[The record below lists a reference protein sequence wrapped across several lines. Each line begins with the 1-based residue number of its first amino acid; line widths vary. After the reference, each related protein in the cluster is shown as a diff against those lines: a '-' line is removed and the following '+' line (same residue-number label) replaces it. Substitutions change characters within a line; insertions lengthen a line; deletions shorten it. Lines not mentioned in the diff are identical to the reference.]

1 MLCPVVASA
10 INTQKLLILMLV
22 GLCVFLFAASAPVP
36 ARADVQSEVDDLEDR
51 LDAQQKLI
59 EKQQRM
65 LDAQAK
71 ELGEQKKRLDR
82 RRSIAEKSKKKQ
94 SFALTGTSP
103 RNVRWAAVAKPAP
116 RQKAEEQSS
125 MTPPAS
131 PEPEKPVRPQVAAV
145 ADQGGVL
152 SPKGML
158 TFENTLEYTNTTRN
172 LFTFNGVELAQVVL
186 VGAITDNAVEHQVVQ
201 ESARLRLGI
210 TNRLEADIHV
220 PYVYRND
227 AISTTNTTTGIQS
240 VSSVQVYE
248 LGDIDAGLAYQMN
261 EGRGGWPFLIG
272 NLRYKANNADGP
284 YDVPY
289 DANNIATRLPTGTGF
304 QTVEASVTAIKVS
317 DPAVLFGNLGYVYDV
332 SRDINR
338 NFNQTYIGTV
348 DPGDAIN
355 ALVGVAFA
363 INQDTSFSLGYK
375 HSYVFSTV
383 QHSIDLTT
391 GVPFATSSGA
401 SQVGS
406 LNIGLS
412 YVLTPTTTLN
422 FNIAAGVTND
432 APDVDLTLRI
442 PIELGKIF

>member
-1 MLCPVVASA
+1 
-10 INTQKLLILMLV
+10 
-22 GLCVFLFAASAPVP
+22 
-36 ARADVQSEVDDLEDR
+36 
-51 LDAQQKLI
+51 
-59 EKQQRM
+59 
-65 LDAQAK
+65 
-71 ELGEQKKRLDR
+71 
-82 RRSIAEKSKKKQ
+82 
-94 SFALTGTSP
+94 
-103 RNVRWAAVAKPAP
+103 
-116 RQKAEEQSS
+116 
-125 MTPPAS
+125 MTPLAAPAQ
-131 PEPEKPVRPQVAAV
+131 PEQPVRPQVAAL

-158 TFENTLEYTNTTRN
+158 TFENTTEYTDTTRN

-186 VGAITDNAVEHQVVQ
+186 VGALSDTSVQHQVVQ
-201 ESARLRLGI
+201 EAARFRLGL
-210 TNRLEADIHV
+210 TNRLEADVHV

-227 AISTTNTTTGIQS
+227 ATSTPDATTGAQDT
-240 VSSVQVYE
+240 SSVQGYA
-248 LGDIDAGLAYQMN
+248 LGDVDAGLAYQMN
-261 EGRGGWPFLIG
+261 DGKQGWPFLIG

-317 DPAVLFGNLGYVYDV
+317 DPAVLFGNLGYVYDM
-332 SRDINR
+332 SRNINR
-338 NFNQTYIGTV
+338 DFNSTYVGEV

-375 HSYVFSTV
+375 HSYVFSTT
-383 QHSIDLTT
+383 QHSVDLSSGT
-391 GVPFATSSGA
+391 PFTTSSGSA
-401 SQVGS
+401 QVGT

-412 YVLTPTTTLN
+412 YVLTPSTTLN

-442 PIELGKIF
+442 PIQIGKIF